1 MRLTLLSLSAVA
13 SLWFAP
19 VQVVAQQVSSTVP
32 SPIIIIES
40 DRLYE
45 QSLFSQRVRQ
55 EQDARKAV
63 LLAENRQI
71 AAELAEEEKRLTEQR
86 STMEATDFR
95 KLADAFDSRVEEIR
109 SIQDDKE
116 LQIIRFAEEERI
128 RFFQELVP
136 VLERILNERGASIV
150 LEKRTTFASSSALNV
165 TDRTLAI
172 ANGLLGDGAV
182 SEEPEATEPAVDN

>member
-55 EQDARKAV
+55 EQNARKAV

-86 STMEATDFR
+86 TTMEATDFR

>member
-32 SPIIIIES
+32 SPIIIIET

>member
-45 QSLFSQRVRQ
+45 ESLFSQRVRQ

>member
-13 SLWFAP
+13 SLWLAP
-19 VQVVAQQVSSTVP
+19 FQAVAQQVSATSP
-32 SPIIIIES
+32 SPIVIIES

-45 QSLFSQRVRQ
+45 QSLFSQRVQQ
-55 EQDARKAV
+55 EQEARKAV

-86 STMEATDFR
+86 NSMEASDFR
-95 KLADAFDSRVEEIR
+95 LLADAFDNRVEEIR
-109 SIQDDKE
+109 RIQDEKE
-116 LQIIRFAEEERI
+116 RDIIRFAEEERI

-150 LEKRTTFASSSALNV
+150 LEKRSTFASSSALNV

-172 ANGLLGDGAV
+172 ANGLLGDGV
-182 SEEPEATEPAVDN
+182 SEKDTEATDPPVDN

>member
-86 STMEATDFR
+86 TTMEATDFR